1 MSAARKFAFVIVLA
15 FLICCGSGKE
25 APKQPS
31 AVPVSASRVVQK
43 DMPVQ
48 LRSIGTVEARQTVSV
63 RSLVAGEILRID
75 FKDGQDVK
83 KGDLLF
89 VIDPRP
95 IEAALKQAEAN
106 LQKDMAQE
114 KFAALEKD
122 RYSTLAAKGLIARE
136 QADQMRTQAETMTE
150 TVKADRAIVDNYRL
164 QLKYCYIRSPI
175 NGRTGAVLVNLGN
188 IVKVNDTI
196 LLIINQIE
204 PVNVSFTIPER
215 DLADVKKYQ
224 SAGKLTVAALAK
236 GDEQPCPGQLFF
248 IDNAVD
254 PTTGT
259 IRLKA
264 EFPNR
269 ERRLWPGE
277 FVNVVMTL
285 ATRQGAIVIPTQ
297 ALQAGQE
304 GQFIFVVRDDSTVE
318 SRSVVVDFAI
328 NGESVIS
335 KGVSPGELVVT
346 DGQLNLVPG
355 RKVTINPPAGQ
366 KGPNG

>member
-1 MSAARKFAFVIVLA
+1 MSASQNFIFAAVLA
-15 FLICCGSGKE
+15 IFVCSCSTKE
-25 APKQPS
+25 SPKQPP
-31 AVPVSASRVVQK
+31 AVPVSAARVVLK
-43 DMPVQ
+43 DVPIE

-63 RSLVAGEILRID
+63 RSLIAGEILRID
-75 FKDGQDVK
+75 FRDGQDVK

-106 LQKDMAQE
+106 LQRDVAQQN
-114 KFAALEKD
+114 FADLERD

-136 QADQMRTQAETMTE
+136 QADQMRTQAETLKE
-150 TVKADRAIVDNYRL
+150 TVKADRAIIDNYRL

-175 NGRTGAVLVNLGN
+175 NGRTGAVLVDLGN
-188 IVKVNDTI
+188 IVKVNDTV
-196 LLIINQIE
+196 LVVINQIE

-224 SAGKLTVAALAK
+224 SGRKLPVEAHGK
-236 GDEQPCPGQLFF
+236 GDEQPCQGRLFF

-254 PTTGT
+254 PATGT

-277 FVNVVMTL
+277 FVTLVMTL

-304 GQFIFVVRDDSTVE
+304 GQFVFIVREDSTVE
-318 SRSVVVDFAI
+318 SRNVVVDFAI

-335 KGVSPGELVVT
+335 KGVSPGELLVT

-355 RKVTINPPAGQ
+355 RKVVINPPAG
-366 KGPNG
+366 K

>member
-1 MSAARKFAFVIVLA
+1 MSASQKLA
-15 FLICCGSGKE
+15 FMSVLFFFICCGPGKE
-25 APKQPS
+25 APRQPS
-31 AVPVSASRVVQK
+31 PVSVSAARVVQK
-43 DMPVQ
+43 DVPVN
-48 LRSIGTVEARQTVSV
+48 LRSIGTVEASQTISV

-75 FKDGQDVK
+75 FREGQDVK

-106 LQKDMAQE
+106 LQKDIAQQ
-114 KFAALEKD
+114 KFAVLEKD
-122 RYSTLAAKGLIARE
+122 RYATLAARGLIARE
-136 QADQMRTQAETMTE
+136 QADQMRTQAETLTE
-150 TVKADRAIVDNYRL
+150 TVKADRAIIDNYRL

-196 LLIINQIE
+196 LVVVNQVE
-204 PVNVSFTIPER
+204 PVTVSFTIPER
-215 DLADVKKYQ
+215 DLAEVKKYQ
-224 SAGKLTVAALAK
+224 GGRKLTVTALAK
-236 GDEQPCPGQLFF
+236 GDDQPCLGLLYF
-248 IDNAVD
+248 IDNTVD
-254 PTTGT
+254 PATGT

-269 ERRLWPGE
+269 ERRLWPGA
-277 FVNVVMTL
+277 FVNVIMTL

-304 GQFIFVVRDDSTVE
+304 GQFVFVVKEDSTVE
-318 SRSVVVDFAI
+318 SRSVIVDFAI
-328 NGESVIS
+328 EGESVIS
-335 KGVSPGELVVT
+335 KGVSPGEMLVT

-355 RKVTINPPAGQ
+355 RKVIINPPAGQ
-366 KGPNG
+366 KGQNG